1 MDNSKNIIILFF
13 TNFGVYSISITRVIA
28 ENKMETIILNPLDLN
43 SDARQL
49 LGEKASDY
57 ILAGISVL
65 WQRQT
70 KVIFPGFN
78 LPKCFSFD

>member
-1 MDNSKNIIILFF
+1 MALL
-13 TNFGVYSISITRVIA
+13 TNFGVYSITITRVVA
-28 ENKMETIILNPLDLN
+28 ENKVETIILDPLDLN

-70 KVIFPGFN
+70 KVIFSGFN